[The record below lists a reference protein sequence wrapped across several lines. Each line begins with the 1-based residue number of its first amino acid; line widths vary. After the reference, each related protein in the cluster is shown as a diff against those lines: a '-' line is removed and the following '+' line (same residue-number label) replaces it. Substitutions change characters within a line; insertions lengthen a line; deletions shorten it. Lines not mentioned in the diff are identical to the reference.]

1 MLAELHV
8 RNFALIDRADLE
20 FRNGLNILTG
30 ETGAGKSILIDS
42 ITAALGGKAGK
53 DLIRTGA
60 DSAYIELLFTV
71 TGEECLSRLRS
82 HGVTPE
88 EDGTLILSRKIMKTR
103 SVIRVNDE
111 AVTAALA
118 REIASALIDIHGQHE
133 VQTLFRPE
141 THLKYVD
148 LLAPAELKSV
158 KEAYRKDFAR
168 WSEIR
173 LLLAREGDES
183 VRARER
189 DILSY
194 EVREIRDADLKAG
207 EEEELEGKFSVIRN
221 AARIRDALGEAAEAL
236 STDEISRAVRKVKE
250 VAEYAPP
257 LADLEGQLAEL
268 DSLLTDAERS
278 ARELCESF
286 SFDEEALS
294 EIGGRLDRIRTLE
307 DKYGTD
313 IPGILKLLGEK
324 EERLSFLDS
333 FDETREKLQK
343 EKKELEGRLTDLSA
357 RITRL
362 RKDTAA
368 GLARR
373 MREELST
380 LNFAAAEFEIR
391 FGERDGFGPDGRDTA
406 EFFLSTNPGE
416 PLKPLRDIAS
426 GGELSRIM
434 LAFKTVIA
442 DRDEIPTL
450 IFDEIDAGIS
460 GRTAQMVSEKLTR
473 IGRKRQVLCITHL
486 PQIAAMAD
494 HHFLIEKRI
503 EGNRSVTSVREIEGK
518 EITEELARL
527 IGGTRITDGVL
538 QTAEEMKLLAVE
550 KKSVL

>member
-82 HGVTPE
+82 LGVTPE

-173 LLLAREGDES
+173 SLLAREGDES

-307 DKYGTD
+307 DKYGRH
-313 IPGILKLLGEK
+313 PGDPETPRGKGGASLFPG
-324 EERLSFLDS
+324 FL
-333 FDETREKLQK
+333 R
-343 EKKELEGRLTDLSA
+343 
-357 RITRL
+357 
-362 RKDTAA
+362 
-368 GLARR
+368 
-373 MREELST
+373 
-380 LNFAAAEFEIR
+380 
-391 FGERDGFGPDGRDTA
+391 
-406 EFFLSTNPGE
+406 
-416 PLKPLRDIAS
+416 
-426 GGELSRIM
+426 
-434 LAFKTVIA
+434 
-442 DRDEIPTL
+442 
-450 IFDEIDAGIS
+450 
-460 GRTAQMVSEKLTR
+460 
-473 IGRKRQVLCITHL
+473 
-486 PQIAAMAD
+486 
-494 HHFLIEKRI
+494 
-503 EGNRSVTSVREIEGK
+503 
-518 EITEELARL
+518 
-527 IGGTRITDGVL
+527 
-538 QTAEEMKLLAVE
+538 
-550 KKSVL
+550 